1 MIKDLLENKSS
12 KEKANIKATELA
24 KLDFVGEYTDAKYGI
39 KIEIQSLD
47 KIEGGIEI
55 FARAWKGDKQL
66 GFGADGTVDI
76 ERFRIFNPPILV
88 HDPNGD
94 IVRNFTD
101 KDGNV
106 KQLKLR
112 EDAKQAILDT
122 LAHTIKVIGKTDTN
136 IKAGSIG
143 NTTSTFYPDSGN
155 PGSVT
160 VDGTMYHGLP
170 STLPT
175 CPARART

>member
-88 HDPNGD
+88 PDITGD
-94 IVRNFTD
+94 IVLTSIDPKTGVTKERR
-101 KDGNV
+101 
-106 KQLKLR
+106 LR
-112 EDAKQAILDT
+112 EDLKQATLES
-122 LAHTIKVIGKTDTN
+122 LAHTIKVVGKENSN
-136 IKAGSIG
+136 II
-143 NTTSTFYPDSGN
+143 
-155 PGSVT
+155 V
-160 VDGTMYHGLP
+160 
-170 STLPT
+170 
-175 CPARART
+175 